1 MSTAMFEPSFFDPR
15 EQADTQLDIGR
26 HLGPVSNE
34 TLDIRQVPSSAVK
47 DLQQVSDLGAD
58 LPTPS
63 EQFAPDADH
72 RVRTRQSNLI
82 QFRPARIPEIEHR
95 RQISQQNSIKK
106 MTQTIGAAFVEA
118 ELGLRP
124 FRQLGSWIEWELF
137 HKLRAR
143 VERTASG
150 QYLATHSGTSK
161 VPSITPIGVRAALQ
175 TNGDWETSM
184 TIRVGQRARAIAMRL
199 QLRRDRWRV
208 TAFEIG

>member
-1 MSTAMFEPSFFDPR
+1 MSTALSEPFYFDPH
-15 EQADTQLDIGR
+15 EQPGRQLDAVR
-26 HLGPVSNE
+26 HLSPVPSE
-34 TLDIRQVPSSAVK
+34 ALDIRRVPNSANTEIQHLSAL
-47 DLQQVSDLGAD
+47 DLLSPA
-58 LPTPS
+58 
-63 EQFAPDADH
+63 EQFAPDANQ
-72 RVRTRQSNLI
+72 RIRTASSSLVEYGPDYEQELEY
-82 QFRPARIPEIEHR
+82 Q
-95 RQISQQNSIKK
+95 RQISQRSSIKK

-150 QYLATHSGTSK
+150 QYLAIRSGTSK
-161 VPSITPIGVRAALQ
+161 VPSIIPIGVRAALQ

-199 QLRRDRWRV
+199 QLHRERWRV

>member
-1 MSTAMFEPSFFDPR
+1 MSTALSEPFYFDPHK
-15 EQADTQLDIGR
+15 QAGRQLDAAR
-26 HLGPVSNE
+26 HLSPVPSE
-34 TLDIRQVPSSAVK
+34 ALDIRRVPSSANAEILHVSAF
-47 DLQQVSDLGAD
+47 DLLSPA
-58 LPTPS
+58 
-63 EQFAPDADH
+63 EQFAPDPNQQ
-72 RVRTRQSNLI
+72 VRTTQSNLI
-82 QFRPARIPEIEHR
+82 QCGTAHEQEVEHR
-95 RQISQQNSIKK
+95 RQISQRNSIKK

-150 QYLATHSGTSK
+150 QYLTTYSGSSK
-161 VPSITPIGVRAALQ
+161 VPSIVPIGVRAVLQ

-184 TIRVGQRARAIAMRL
+184 TIRVGQRARAVAMRL
-199 QLRRDRWRV
+199 QLHRERWRV